1 MTMKNVLRLAC
12 AIALGFTAG
21 TAMGVDNTGTGG
33 VITYTDA
40 SGLNPVAS
48 PPYIGG
54 YVVHIFTNNGTL
66 NIPLAASADLLV
78 VAGGGGGGANGGG
91 GGGAGGLIYSNA
103 FPVVGG
109 SNYTVTVGGGGAGSL
124 SGSVAGSSGTNSVF
138 GTLTAVGGG
147 GGGSRDGGKAGLN
160 GGSGGGGGAADSGA
174 GTKGSGTAGPPRQGY
189 DGGTGI
195 GNGTIASAGGGG
207 GGAGGVGTN
216 GVLNLGGNGGNG
228 VTNTITGSIIVYG
241 GGGGGGTT
249 GAGSGST
256 GGIGGGGNG
265 VITGTAGSGGTNTG
279 GGGGGGGGGVS
290 SAGNGGSGIVI
301 VRYPYADGSLSVAVT
316 APANGQICFAGSPI
330 TASATVVS
338 GTSPYDVS
346 FFADT
351 AGGGMV
357 QVGTTQNGAGQTF
370 TQSLGTPAIGTYQ
383 VYATVTDNVTSNAT
397 SVTNTFTVVVP
408 SSNAYLS
415 NLVPSV
421 GTLSPTFTSNN
432 LIYAATVLNAVS
444 SLTVTPTAAE
454 SYATIRVN
462 GAIVASGSASA
473 SISLGVG
480 DNVIT
485 NQVISQDMTMTNSY
499 TLTVTRVRG
508 STSQYWSG
516 NGSSQGGNGTWDTTN
531 PRWGTVAGGPF
542 GSAWGNVYNDTA
554 IFGGTAGTV
563 TLGTDIQAAGLTFG
577 VSGYTIGGAY
587 TLTLGAN
594 SSILANVASPGR
606 TIGFADGVVVT
617 NVYQVQVGYGNSL
630 ANNSL
635 TLTNGARIF
644 VANSTSIGYTTGGNG
659 SSGNTLTIVGGA
671 ADSIYNAG
679 NQNVDVGCGSGALAA
694 GNQIVIGIGGSM
706 TNVASIDIGRA
717 SATSVANAASRNAIR
732 VTGGKLFM
740 SGSIRIGASSGSTA
754 PSRTNALTVAEGGVV
769 NVAGGLYVGVTGYN
783 MYDGGDNT
791 QSGNSLTVTNGGRL
805 FTKADCYIG
814 SDADNLYQGN
824 PAWKGTL
831 YSNLATVGG
840 SLNGTDATWNLGGQK
855 LYVGYAGYANSIAMY
870 NRLTA
875 SQGGV
880 VTNISTLTVKADN
893 TVELA
898 PGGKIYATAAT
909 INGTLSVSTDDA
921 VTPSCGHLKV
931 SGTLNVANATL
942 NLVMPP
948 KPLPGAVYII
958 GSYGT
963 LTGLFKGTN
972 GLPVDCILNMNYNSL
987 KQIAVVVPPPRG
999 TLITFR

>member
-542 GSAWGNVYNDTA
+542 GSAWGNTTSDTA
-554 IFGGTAGTV
+554 VFGGDANAAYTV
-563 TLGTDIQAAGLTFG
+563 TASGSLNIKELTFNTLGAEGPRYTIDGGTLNFGAGGVIRNANNQYDQTITSAITGSPAVNIKDFGAAGSYLGLKFAPSSGTQTLG
-577 VSGYTIGGAY
+577 AVLNPEHTAAHNTDKAGITLAGSTTGNSVVSINYGSSDRYGDVVKDGTGEWTVGNVNTGTIRLKAGKLIANGTTISGYTGFLFTGGTLAGMGTVSFASTANPKTLTVPVGAILEPGNLTG
-587 TLTLGAN
+587 TLTL
-594 SSILANVASPGR
+594 
-606 TIGFADGVVVT
+606 D
-617 NVYQVQVGYGNSL
+617 
-630 ANNSL
+630 
-635 TLTNGARIF
+635 
-644 VANSTSIGYTTGGNG
+644 ST
-659 SSGNTLTIVGGA
+659 
-671 ADSIYNAG
+671 
-679 NQNVDVGCGSGALAA
+679 
-694 GNQIVIGIGGSM
+694 VI
-706 TNVASIDIGRA
+706 ACA
-717 SATSVANAASRNAIR
+717 
-732 VTGGKLFM
+732 
-740 SGSIRIGASSGSTA
+740 
-754 PSRTNALTVAEGGVV
+754 
-769 NVAGGLYVGVTGYN
+769 
-783 MYDGGDNT
+783 
-791 QSGNSLTVTNGGRL
+791 
-805 FTKADCYIG
+805 
-814 SDADNLYQGN
+814 
-824 PAWKGTL
+824 
-831 YSNLATVGG
+831 
-840 SLNGTDATWNLGGQK
+840 
-855 LYVGYAGYANSIAMY
+855 
-870 NRLTA
+870 
-875 SQGGV
+875 
-880 VTNISTLTVKADN
+880 
-893 TVELA
+893 
-898 PGGKIYATAAT
+898 
-909 INGTLSVSTDDA
+909 INGTLKININGAQVGKLAVNPSATLTISSATLNVNVTATPTAPVVIATYGVGKRTGTFVSNNLPGGWTIDYA
-921 VTPSCGHLKV
+921 ANSGTAIVLTPPP
-931 SGTLNVANATL
+931 SGTLI
-942 NLVMPP
+942 M
-948 KPLPGAVYII
+948 
-958 GSYGT
+958 
-963 LTGLFKGTN
+963 F
-972 GLPVDCILNMNYNSL
+972 
-987 KQIAVVVPPPRG
+987 
-999 TLITFR
+999 F